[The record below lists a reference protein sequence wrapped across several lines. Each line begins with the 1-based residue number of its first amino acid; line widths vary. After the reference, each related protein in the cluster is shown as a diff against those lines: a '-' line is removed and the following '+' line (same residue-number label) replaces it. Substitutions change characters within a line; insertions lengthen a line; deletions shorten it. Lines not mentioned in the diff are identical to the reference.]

1 MSMSEKILIIED
13 EQRLRTNL
21 KILLTDAGY
30 DITTAKNGKEGMQYL
45 RREPF
50 ALVITDIVMKEMSGF
65 EVMEQITALGL
76 DTLVIVI
83 TGFVSIGSAIEALRK
98 GAYDY
103 LVKPFE
109 FDLMQFSI
117 KRALEKVRLQRQLK
131 AYMQS
136 LEQRVAER
144 TTTLEVINGQ
154 LNRSLEELKAAQE
167 RLIQN
172 EKLSALGEL
181 ISGVAHEINNP
192 LTTVLG
198 YAEILAIRH
207 DYPTEA
213 RFMVDEIRREA
224 IRCGHIIK
232 NLLGFARK
240 QKPEKR
246 YADINTLCLQTLEM
260 LEYQLKVNQ
269 ITTETHLAETLPKT
283 MVDGAQL
290 QQVLINILANAYQAM
305 TEYRG
310 QGHLTVT
317 TAYDSQK
324 IYIQIADNGPGIAA
338 ENLYRIFDP
347 FFTTKEKGTG
357 LGLSLSYG
365 IMKEHA
371 GGISVASTLG
381 QGTTFTIELPI
392 VAEVTLVQDTTPN
405 SSAPPALSPKTVLV
419 VDDEQPVLDLLSL
432 YLQRLGH
439 QPEVT
444 HSGEEALQKIDRQA
458 YDLII
463 CDLRM
468 PGLDGRQVYQYVKN
482 KYPELLSRLIFVTGD
497 TLHET
502 THKFLKECGCPV
514 LIKPFLF
521 EEFAQVFYQGLQRA
535 G

>member
-1 MSMSEKILIIED
+1 MSEKILIIED
-13 EQRLRTNL
+13 EPRLRTNL
-21 KILLTDAGY
+21 KILLSGEGY
-30 DITTAKNGKEGMQYL
+30 DITTAENGSEGMQYL
-45 RREPF
+45 TREPF
-50 ALVITDIVMKEMSGF
+50 ALVITDIVMEEMNGF
-65 EVMEQITALGL
+65 EIMEQITARGL

-109 FDLMQFSI
+109 FDLMLFSI

-131 AYMQS
+131 TYTQT
-136 LEQRVAER
+136 LEQRVTER
-144 TTTLEVINGQ
+144 TTALEEINGQ
-154 LNRSLEELKAAQE
+154 LHRSIAELKATQE
-167 RLIQN
+167 RLMQS
-172 EKLSALGEL
+172 EKLSSLGEI

-192 LTTVLG
+192 LTAVLG
-198 YAEILAIRH
+198 YAELLTLRH
-207 DYPTEA
+207 DYPA
-213 RFMVDEIRREA
+213 NVRFMVDEIRREA
-224 IRCGHIIK
+224 IRCGHIVK

-240 QKPEKR
+240 HKPAKQ
-246 YADINTLCLQTLEM
+246 YTDINLLCRQTLEI
-260 LEYQLKVNQ
+260 LGYQLKINQ

-283 MVDGAQL
+283 MLDGAQF

-324 IYIQIADNGPGIAA
+324 ISITIADNGPGIAA
-338 ENLYRIFDP
+338 ENLSRIFDP
-347 FFTTKEKGTG
+347 FFTTREKGTG

-365 IMKEHA
+365 IIKEHA
-371 GGISVASTLG
+371 GDIRVASTLE

-392 VAEVTLVQDTTPN
+392 ISEVAPLQEPTPN
-405 SSAPPALSPKTVLV
+405 PSPPPALSPKTVLV
-419 VDDEQPVLDLLSL
+419 IDDEQPIIDLLRL

-439 QPEVT
+439 QAEVV
-444 HSGEEALQKIDRQA
+444 HSGDEALQKIACQE
-458 YDLII
+458 YDLIM

-468 PGLDGRQVYQYVKN
+468 PGIDGRQIYQYVKN
-482 KYPELLSRLIFVTGD
+482 TYPELLSRLIFVTGD

-502 THKFLKECGCPV
+502 SHKFLEECGCPV

-521 EEFAQVFYQGLQRA
+521 EEFAQTFYQGLQRA

>member
-117 KRALEKVRLQRQLK
+117 MRALEKVRLQRQLK
-131 AYMQS
+131 AYTQS

-181 ISGVAHEINNP
+181 ISGVPHEINNP
-192 LTTVLG
+192 LTSVLG
-198 YAEILAIRH
+198 YADIRAIRH
-207 DYPTEA
+207 DCPTEA
-213 RFMVDEIRREA
+213 SFMVDEIRRKA
-224 IRCGHIIK
+224 IRCGNISK
-232 NLLGFARK
+232 KLLGFARK
-240 QKPEKR
+240 QNPEKR

-260 LEYQLKVNQ
+260 LEYQWKVN
-269 ITTETHLAETLPKT
+269 
-283 MVDGAQL
+283 
-290 QQVLINILANAYQAM
+290 
-305 TEYRG
+305 
-310 QGHLTVT
+310 
-317 TAYDSQK
+317 
-324 IYIQIADNGPGIAA
+324 
-338 ENLYRIFDP
+338 
-347 FFTTKEKGTG
+347 
-357 LGLSLSYG
+357 
-365 IMKEHA
+365 
-371 GGISVASTLG
+371 
-381 QGTTFTIELPI
+381 
-392 VAEVTLVQDTTPN
+392 
-405 SSAPPALSPKTVLV
+405 
-419 VDDEQPVLDLLSL
+419 
-432 YLQRLGH
+432 
-439 QPEVT
+439 
-444 HSGEEALQKIDRQA
+444 
-458 YDLII
+458 
-463 CDLRM
+463 
-468 PGLDGRQVYQYVKN
+468 
-482 KYPELLSRLIFVTGD
+482 
-497 TLHET
+497 
-502 THKFLKECGCPV
+502 
-514 LIKPFLF
+514 
-521 EEFAQVFYQGLQRA
+521 
-535 G
+535 

>member
-1 MSMSEKILIIED
+1 MSEKILIIED

-21 KILLTDAGY
+21 KILLTGEGY
-30 DITTAKNGKEGMQYL
+30 DITTAENGKEGMQYL
-45 RREPF
+45 TREPF
-50 ALVITDIVMKEMSGF
+50 ALVITDIVMEEMNGF

-76 DTLVIVI
+76 NTLVIVI

-103 LVKPFE
+103 LVKPFA

-117 KRALEKVRLQRQLK
+117 KRALEKVQLQRQLK
-131 AYMQS
+131 TYTQT

-144 TTTLEVINGQ
+144 TATLEVINGQ
-154 LNRSLEELKAAQE
+154 LHRSLEELKATQE
-167 RLIQN
+167 QLIQS

-198 YAEILAIRH
+198 YADLLAIRH
-207 DYPTEA
+207 NYPA
-213 RFMVDEIRREA
+213 DVRFMVDEIRREA
-224 IRCGHIIK
+224 LRCGHIIK

-240 QKPEKR
+240 QKPEKW
-246 YADINTLCLQTLEM
+246 YADINTLCLKTLEI
-260 LEYQLKVNQ
+260 LGYQLKVNQ
-269 ITTETHLAETLPKT
+269 ITTETQLAETLPKT

-305 TEYRG
+305 TEHRG

-324 IYIQIADNGPGIAA
+324 IYIKIADNGPGIAT
-338 ENLYRIFDP
+338 ENLSRIFDP

-392 VAEVTLVQDTTPN
+392 VTEVTLVQDTTPHP
-405 SSAPPALSPKTVLV
+405 SVPPALSPKTVLV
-419 VDDEQPVLDLLSL
+419 VDDEEPVLDLLRL

-439 QPEVT
+439 QPEVA
-444 HSGEEALQKIDRQA
+444 HSGEEALLKIDRQE

-463 CDLRM
+463 CDVRM
-468 PGLDGRQVYQYVKN
+468 PGVDGHQVYQYVKN

-502 THKFLKECGCPV
+502 THKFLEECGCPV
-514 LIKPFLF
+514 LIKPFLLA
-521 EEFAQVFYQGLQRA
+521 EFAQVFYQGLQRA